1 MKKSLQMIPKRSHH
15 WKLMVL
21 FLFLGISV
29 GYAANEEL
37 PSVGKV
43 ETSVN
48 SSPGMSCGISI

>member
-1 MKKSLQMIPKRSHH
+1 MKKSLQMIPQRSHH

-43 ETSVN
+43 ETSWRV
-48 SSPGMSCGISI
+48 